1 MNSSTMC
8 RESLID
14 FSKYVISKDGKIW
27 SKFCEK
33 YLDGN
38 MGTQGYLQIWL
49 KCKDGN
55 KMYFMKHR
63 VIAYYFIP
71 NEEEKPQVD
80 HINTIKTDNRV
91 ENLRWVTQSE
101 NNKNPI
107 TSQRLSKA
115 QKINGNIKKATEA
128 AAIKK
133 RKQVY
138 MYSLD
143 GKLEKVYNSITDAAK
158 ENGCCAQNICACC
171 NGRKKQIKGHKWYY
185 KPL

>member
-1 MNSSTMC
+1 MNTMDKC

-14 FSKYVISKDGKIW
+14 FSKYILLKDGRIW
-27 SKFCEK
+27 SKYYKKFM
-33 YLDGN
+33 DGN
-38 MGTQGYLQIWL
+38 IGTKGYLQLWL
-49 KCKDGN
+49 TCVDG
-55 KMYFMKHR
+55 KKRYFMKHR

-71 NEEEKPQVD
+71 NEDDKPQVD

-101 NNKNPI
+101 NNTNPI
-107 TSQRLSKA
+107 TSKRLSKA
-115 QKINGNIKKATEA
+115 QKTNGNIQKATEA

-143 GKLEKVYNSITDAAK
+143 GKLEKVYNSITEAAK
-158 ENGCCAQNICACC
+158 EHSCCIQSICACC